1 MSIFN
6 KIKQQIASLFNIY
19 KEKNG
24 KTVNDSSSKKEDLT
38 KSSVVDLNNDGI
50 TDIEIYNINYSTHD
64 FKTTEFAKTK
74 LDDLLKNLL
83 STNNIYRLEK
93 KMVLLNIYGDC
104 LHLHKALLPL
114 MDLNIAY
121 SIDLIGG
128 APRDFLLN
136 NHKKIKDLD
145 VLVTISPTSV
155 VGDKYGSYEKNKKL
169 LVSNNILEQNWCTK
183 EELENV
189 GFSDKDILYVRHN
202 KLLNLCLNR
211 DLQLTSKKIFSIE
224 ERRSNEVVYGEDILK
239 ELTGIIKVEGKQLH
253 YPMEVLMTDKSRG
266 MFVNGIDFG
275 ICNVGLK
282 IINLNRD
289 EYFKLESFDNLHKN
303 FFAAID
309 FFEDVQNKTITLNPF
324 NKSFEQIEYSFGN
337 HYKRIQEKYPEYTL
351 KIPFENISEE
361 TKKYI
366 ESVMLTVNLNDSL
379 VGKEKV
385 EVTKRRNKI

>member
-1 MSIFN
+1 MNIFN
-6 KIKQQIASLFNIY
+6 KIKQQIASLFNVY
-19 KEKNG
+19 KEQNN
-24 KTVNDSSSKKEDLT
+24 KTVSDSSAEKKDLIE
-38 KSSVVDLNNDGI
+38 SSVVDLNNNGI

-74 LDDLLKNLL
+74 LDNLLKNLL
-83 STNNIYRLEK
+83 STNNIYELEK
-93 KMVLLNIYGDC
+93 KIVLLDIYGDC
-104 LHLHKALLPL
+104 LNLHKALLPL

-136 NHKKIKDLD
+136 NYKKIKDLD
-145 VLVTISPTSV
+145 MLVTLSPSSGP
-155 VGDKYGSYEKNKKL
+155 GDKYGSYEKNKNL
-169 LVSNNILEQNWCTK
+169 LCYNKILEQNWCTK
-183 EELENV
+183 EELESV
-189 GFSDKDILYVRHN
+189 DFSDNDILYVKHN

-211 DLQLTSKKIFSIE
+211 NLQLTSTKIFSID
-224 ERRSNEVVYGEDILK
+224 ERRSNEVVYGEDVLK

-253 YPMEVLMTDKSRG
+253 YPMEILMTDKSRG
-266 MFVNGIDFG
+266 MFVQAIDFG

-289 EYFKLESFDNLHKN
+289 DYFKLESFDNLHKN

-351 KIPFENISEE
+351 KIPFENISED

-366 ESVMLTVNLNDSL
+366 ESVMLTVNLGDSL
-379 VGKEKV
+379 VSNEKV
-385 EVTKRRNKI
+385 EVKKRRNKI